1 MGFDSLVCRQS
12 PHNLTHV
19 GDAGPSAPSGI
30 AAVYRDLVADDAR
43 TSQVTDDVGGP
54 RPGLWL

>member
-30 AAVYRDLVADDAR
+30 AAIYRDLVADDAR
-43 TSQVTDDVGGP
+43 TSQFTDDVGGP
-54 RPGLWL
+54 RPGL